1 MKKLKSNQGYTLSIV
16 LVIMIVLAIMT
27 STILFSVTAKTKSTT
42 SIVSSELKKIELEKE
57 AYKYLNSILLKE
69 KENYTSDSFNITE
82 EEINKNDLIYS
93 YVISYKDETQLL
105 KLEIIVDF
113 DATYSSYKIT
123 KWSYK

>member
-57 AYKYLNSILLKE
+57 AYKYLNSILLE
-69 KENYTSDSFNITE
+69 ENYTSDNFNITE
-82 EEINKNDLIYS
+82 EELNENDLIYS

-113 DATYSSYKIT
+113 DDTYSSYKIT
-123 KWSYK
+123 KWSYN

>member
-1 MKKLKSNQGYTLSIV
+1 MKKLKNNQGYTLSIV

-57 AYKYLNSILLKE
+57 AYKYLNSILLE
-69 KENYTSDSFNITE
+69 ENYTSDNFNITE
-82 EEINKNDLIYS
+82 EELNENDLIYS

-123 KWSYK
+123 KWSYN

>member
-57 AYKYLNSILLKE
+57 AYKYLNSILLE
-69 KENYTSDSFNITE
+69 ENYTSDNFNITKE
-82 EEINKNDLIYS
+82 ELNENDLIYS

-113 DATYSSYKIT
+113 DDTYSSYKIT
-123 KWSYK
+123 KWSYN

>member
-57 AYKYLNSILLKE
+57 AYKYLNSILLNE
-69 KENYTSDSFNITE
+69 DYISDNFNITK
-82 EEINKNDLIYS
+82 EEINENDLIYS

-123 KWSYK
+123 KWSYN

>member
-1 MKKLKSNQGYTLSIV
+1 MKKLKNNQGYTLSIV

-57 AYKYLNSILLKE
+57 AYKYLNSILLNE
-69 KENYTSDSFNITE
+69 DYISDNFNITK

-105 KLEIIVDF
+105 KLDIIVDF
-113 DATYSSYKIT
+113 DDTYSSYKIT

>member
-57 AYKYLNSILLKE
+57 AYKYLNSILLE
-69 KENYTSDSFNITE
+69 ENYTSDNFNITE
-82 EEINKNDLIYS
+82 EEINQNDLIYS

-123 KWSYK
+123 KWSYN